1 MNDARVFKAVYFY
14 KAADVLLKLNFELLL
29 WKLKHETFLLSRLNV
44 ILTFR
49 NLMVQLKMKCLTHL
63 N

>member
-29 WKLKHETFLLSRLNV
+29 WKLKHETFLLSRLNM
-44 ILTFR
+44 ILAFR
-49 NLMVQLKMKCLTHL
+49 DLMVQLKMNCLTHQ

>member
-49 NLMVQLKMKCLTHL
+49 NLMVQLKMKCLNHL